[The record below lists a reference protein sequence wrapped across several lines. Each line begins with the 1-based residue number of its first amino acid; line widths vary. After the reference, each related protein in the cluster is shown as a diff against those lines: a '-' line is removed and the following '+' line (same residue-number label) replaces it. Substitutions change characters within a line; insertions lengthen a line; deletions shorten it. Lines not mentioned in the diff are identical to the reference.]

1 MEDKIEHARLLA
13 RFKLQVRRQLDQS
26 IDLDRLV
33 QDPDYARTRLA
44 EIEDLAED
52 EELLVMVLTL
62 RDILMPRKAA
72 PAAPAAAAD
81 LAPPPKSA
89 ESRNYKFG
97 ARGW

>member
-26 IDLDRLV
+26 VDLDRLV
-33 QDPDYARTRLA
+33 QDAEYARTRLA

-52 EELLVMVLTL
+52 EELLVMLLTL
-62 RDILMPRKAA
+62 REILVPRKAA
-72 PAAPAAAAD
+72 PAATAE
-81 LAPPPKSA
+81 LAPPPKTA

>member
-26 IDLDRLV
+26 VDLDRLV
-33 QDPDYARTRLA
+33 QDADYARTRLA

-52 EELLVMVLTL
+52 EELLVMLLTL
-62 RDILMPRKAA
+62 RDILVPRKAA
-72 PAAPAAAAD
+72 PTAAAELAAAP
-81 LAPPPKSA
+81 KNA